1 MPTIKDESRDDGL
14 DFTKSMFKE
23 GKVSLPDIAV
33 DLAHRNGPTY
43 TDRIKNKS
51 IIVRFAIPTED
62 FFL

>member
-1 MPTIKDESRDDGL
+1 
-14 DFTKSMFKE
+14 MFKE
-23 GKVSLPDIAV
+23 GKVSLPDIVV